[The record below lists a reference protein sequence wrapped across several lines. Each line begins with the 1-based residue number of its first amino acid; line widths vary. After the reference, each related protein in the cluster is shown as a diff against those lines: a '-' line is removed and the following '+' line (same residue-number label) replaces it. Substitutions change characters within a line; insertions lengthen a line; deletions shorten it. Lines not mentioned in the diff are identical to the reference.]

1 MEVALWVP
9 LRALR
14 DPAAVSELVLELG
27 DFSRNT
33 FPSIVYGEYT
43 IWGLTHR
50 ILTQFLD
57 VLHDAG
63 VE

>member
-1 MEVALWVP
+1 M
-9 LRALR
+9 
-14 DPAAVSELVLELG
+14 SELVLELG